1 MTDEHGFDS
10 HTLHTFDMNNQY
22 QQQIQILEKLMEPN
36 DVSHYSWFMIFA
48 MSLLYFALKREVK
61 Y

>member
-1 MTDEHGFDS
+1 M
-10 HTLHTFDMNNQY
+10 
-22 QQQIQILEKLMEPN
+22 KPN

-48 MSLLYFALKREVK
+48 MTMLYFALKREVK

>member
-10 HTLHTFDMNNQY
+10 HILQIFMKY
-22 QQQIQILEKLMEPN
+22 QQQIQILEELMKPK

-48 MSLLYFALKREVK
+48 MYLLYYALKREDIK
-61 Y
+61 AL

>member
-1 MTDEHGFDS
+1 
-10 HTLHTFDMNNQY
+10 MNNQY